1 MIINQ
6 IAAGGGGGID
16 TSDATAYPEHIL
28 EGYTA
33 YARGAKIVGNYIP
46 SQTVPFIVSKAIVD
60 IDSNV
65 TLSTNISCEEGALVI
80 VSAVIRSGLVS
91 VTSGWNYLT
100 ESPPIFD
107 SDFGN
112 QVCYMFYKIAEGSTE
127 TFAITQAT
135 AGRIYIAS
143 FCLRTDK
150 VPFEA
155 TDLSILSTGPHTLT
169 YEKQQARFCVGA
181 IHSIYWGTA
190 SPYSRWNSN
199 PILYKYVELA
209 PTRQSR
215 LLLFIDE
222 EAPLSRTLS
231 TGLTGT
237 DDRYLL
243 AMCGVY
249 L

>member
-6 IAAGGGGGID
+6 VAAGGGGGLD
-16 TSDATAYPEHIL
+16 TNDATAYPEHIL
-28 EGYTA
+28 DGYTA
-33 YARGAKIVGNYIP
+33 YARGTKITGTYLPLQI
-46 SQTVPFIVSKAIVD
+46 VPFIVSKAIVD

-91 VTSGWNYLT
+91 VTNGWNYLT
-100 ESPPIFD
+100 ESPPIAG
-107 SDFGN
+107 SDFN

-155 TDLSILSTGPHTLT
+155 TDLSILGTDVNTLT

-181 IHSIYWGTA
+181 IHSVKWGTA
-190 SPYSRWNSN
+190 SPFLPWNSS
-199 PILYKYVELA
+199 PILYKYVESA

-237 DDRYLL
+237 SDDYLL

>member
-6 IAAGGGGGID
+6 IASGGGGGLD

-33 YARGAKIVGNYIP
+33 YARGAKITGTYLP
-46 SQTVPFIVSKAIVD
+46 SQLVPFVVSKAIID

-100 ESPPIFD
+100 ESPPIVA
-107 SDFGN
+107 SSYN
-112 QVCYMFYKIAEGSTE
+112 QTCYMFYKIAEGSTE

-150 VPFEA
+150 VPSEA
-155 TDLSILSTGPHTLT
+155 TDLSILGTGANTLT

-181 IHSIYWGTA
+181 IHSLYWGAT
-190 SPYSRWNSN
+190 SPYLPWNST
-199 PILYKYVELA
+199 PILYKYAELA

-222 EAPLSRTLS
+222 EAPLSRTLF
-231 TGLTGT
+231 TGLSGTG
-237 DDRYLL
+237 DDCLL